1 MYQHYQCVSQLML
14 SVSSSN
20 ITKTVMP
27 QFFEHYSTKIEKEI
41 FAIIQGDVKNL
52 WANFFQF
59 TLFFMGK
66 QLPCSQGW
74 MGQRILQFKGSNLHV
89 EAGIQQCKLRQ
100 LPHSKSN
107 KYIAVK

>member
-41 FAIIQGDVKNL
+41 FAIIQGDVK
-52 WANFFQF
+52 
-59 TLFFMGK
+59 
-66 QLPCSQGW
+66 
-74 MGQRILQFKGSNLHV
+74 
-89 EAGIQQCKLRQ
+89 
-100 LPHSKSN
+100 KSSS
-107 KYIAVK
+107 